1 MNTCGSGLCGLQEPV
16 VCSAVFPVRRRSL
29 YCPAH
34 MAQKINDIPRVRIP
48 PGPHWSD
55 HWAAEAVGGLP
66 TYQGLSLLLAPCPK
80 TSSTHPTK
88 CTWSHH
94 PPDGRRG
101 VSLGAGPAEP
111 ARQADGHKPT
121 PTNLHQLHHGH
132 RVEEVEPGESV
143 LSHGGVGYVCDL
155 QRGGVADKDR
165 VSAERETVE
174 CRDESRHWQQT
185 GLPSVQCTRPLPTAQ
200 ICCPHPWRKSG
211 KRDLHA
217 RS

>member
-1 MNTCGSGLCGLQEPV
+1 MASKSQW
-16 VCSAVFPVRRRSL
+16 SAVLSSQSDASS
-29 YCPAH
+29 CT
-34 MAQKINDIPRVRIP
+34 AQPIWHKKVNDIPRVRIP

-55 HWAAEAVGGLP
+55 HRAAEKQSTEASLHIRGSLFFWLRAPRHLP
-66 TYQGLSLLLAPCPK
+66 
-80 TSSTHPTK
+80 PTQQNPPGA
-88 CTWSHH
+88 TT

-101 VSLGAGPAEP
+101 ISLRAGLAEL
-111 ARQADGHKPT
+111 ARQADGHKHT

-174 CRDESRHWQQT
+174 CRDESRLLQQT
-185 GLPSVQCTRPLPTAQ
+185 GLPSVQCIRPLPTAQ
-200 ICCPHPWRKSG
+200 ICCPDPWRKSG